1 MINECLMDLR
11 KKNSLTLVS
20 EDEAEEVG
28 FNDPGLEKIDV
39 VYTVVSR
46 SKFIRLTPE
55 IYVTDNFREV
65 LPGFS
70 IKFF

>member
-28 FNDPGLEKIDV
+28 FNDPGLEKIDA

>member
-28 FNDPGLEKIDV
+28 FNDPGLEKIDA

-65 LPGFS
+65 FPGFS

>member
-28 FNDPGLEKIDV
+28 FNDPGLEKIDA

-55 IYVTDNFREV
+55 IYVTDNFRR
-65 LPGFS
+65 S
-70 IKFF
+70 IPWIQH